1 MEALFYK
8 NNSDNREYPK
18 DLTPVTIPAET
29 SGTFTTGTNQ
39 YQKVDVYCG
48 FRPTYIQVILP
59 FSNGD
64 TTAIYDASIS
74 TTTSTWT
81 IPMEHRTYTIDIGS
95 VTGET
100 GITDI
105 TDTGFKFRCNAP
117 NTRNVNC
124 TFVAQGEGD
133 AFNII
138 FKANTD
144 RAAATIELSYSDE
157 IFNEA
162 NYCYLPELGYYYYMS
177 EPVMSQQRIIYTL
190 SDDLIMSFLNDVL
203 ELGCIISRQEEEDN
217 YNAYLNDSRY
227 PVLNKQEVT
236 TQVFPYGFSDK
247 NQEIII
253 AVNGGGGS

>member
-1 MEALFYK
+1 MEAQFFK
-8 NNSDNREYPK
+8 NNSDNRVVDK
-18 DLTPVTIPAET
+18 DLTPVGMSREI
-29 SGTFTTGTNQ
+29 SGTFTTGSTQ

-48 FRPTYIQVILP
+48 FRPKYIKVILP

-64 TTAIYDASIS
+64 TTAIYDSTIS

-95 VTGET
+95 DTGET

-124 TFVAQGEGD
+124 TFEALTDSVGV
-133 AFNII
+133 NII

-144 RAAATIELSYSDE
+144 KGSATLELSYNE
-157 IFNEA
+157 NIFENA
-162 NYCYLPELGYYYYMS
+162 NYCYLPDFGYYYYMS
-177 EPVMSQQRIIYTL
+177 EPVLSQQRIIYTL
-190 SDDLIMSFLNDVL
+190 LTDLLMTFKSDILN
-203 ELGCIISRQEEEDN
+203 LGCIISRQENN
-217 YNAYLNDSRY
+217 YNAYLNDDRF

-236 TQVFPYGFSDK
+236 TLEFPYGFSDEHE
-247 NQEIII
+247 EIIV
-253 AVNGGGGS
+253 AVNGGGGVI